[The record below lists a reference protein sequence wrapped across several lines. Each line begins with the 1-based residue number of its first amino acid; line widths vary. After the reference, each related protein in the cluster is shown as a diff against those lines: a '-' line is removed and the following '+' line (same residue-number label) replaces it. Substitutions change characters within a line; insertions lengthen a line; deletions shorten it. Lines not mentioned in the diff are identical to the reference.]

1 MHFVGTKK
9 KVIQSTSALPLLNR
23 NKKELITTACEKSS
37 PQLKA
42 HLLLLSVTS
51 LSVVGLIHQGIR
63 GISVNCVGGNLPK
76 VLSLPTS
83 RHHLAGSCRY
93 QQREKNNQMETTTNY
108 DSWPRQRPRRRVDR
122 SKRERLDDIFIP
134 GLL

>member
-63 GISVNCVGGNLPK
+63 GISRLLLGMPILR

-83 RHHLAGSCRY
+83 RHHLAGSCR
-93 QQREKNNQMETTTNY
+93 
-108 DSWPRQRPRRRVDR
+108 VDR
-122 SKRERLDDIFIP
+122 SKRERLTTFFIP